1 MHTSPGSAMTASS
14 LRCWGLISGSR
25 KMLPKSER
33 PALLRGDVAYGNE
46 SVLREAEAHE
56 QPYPS
61 KLRLTKR
68 VKGLIQTLFRS
79 ADWTDAGQGWE
90 GLEDT
95 LTLAAGVGHD
105 GGCCVVSSLASCC

>member
-1 MHTSPGSAMTASS
+1 
-14 LRCWGLISGSR
+14 
-25 KMLPKSER
+25 MLPKSER
-33 PALLRGDVAYGNE
+33 LALLRGDVAYGNE

-56 QPYPS
+56 RPYPS